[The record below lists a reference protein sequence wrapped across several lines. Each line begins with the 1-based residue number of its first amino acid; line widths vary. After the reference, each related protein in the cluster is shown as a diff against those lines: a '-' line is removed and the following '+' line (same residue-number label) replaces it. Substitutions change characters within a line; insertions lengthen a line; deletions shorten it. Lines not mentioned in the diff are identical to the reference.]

1 LAIAL
6 NYCWLEVEYFFQ
18 EKERVDKY
26 STTLH
31 SVVGQAASCFD
42 LSQLTYHQVFE
53 YKHYLWSVP
62 ICGSCHELTLKADF
76 WEGALP

>member
-1 LAIAL
+1 MAHWQSFVHRFPYKYSLAIAL

-53 YKHYLWSVP
+53 YKHYL
-62 ICGSCHELTLKADF
+62 
-76 WEGALP
+76 